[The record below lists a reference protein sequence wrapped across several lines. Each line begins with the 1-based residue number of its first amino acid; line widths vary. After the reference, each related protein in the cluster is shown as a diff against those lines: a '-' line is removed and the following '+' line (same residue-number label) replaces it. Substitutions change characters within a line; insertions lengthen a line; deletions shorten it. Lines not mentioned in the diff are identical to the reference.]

1 MAARAAAWV
10 GAMVEGVMVAEE
22 LEGATVEEVRVKV
35 AVVTAVVARVEERVA
50 AARVAV
56 ERERSRVNR
65 SSSPRCAE
73 YGPAREA
80 RASRIRQQRPG
91 S

>member
-1 MAARAAAWV
+1 MVEVERAAVREVVATAAATEGGVRAAAMV
-10 GAMVEGVMVAEE
+10 VVAMEVV
-22 LEGATVEEVRVKV
+22 ATVG
-35 AVVTAVVARVEERVA
+35 